1 MINLQITKAIT
12 NERYEE
18 QMEAYSKELYRGYM
32 FENKR
37 MNEEPRLVIVQ
48 NLCNVTITEDQ
59 WEAIRKEIIKE
70 F

>member
-1 MINLQITKAIT
+1 MINLQITKAIK
-12 NERYEE
+12 NENYEE
-18 QMEAYSKELYRGYM
+18 EMEAYSKGLRGYM

-37 MNEEPRLVIVQ
+37 MSEEPRMVIVQ
-48 NLCNVTITEDQ
+48 DLCNVTITEDQ

>member
-12 NERYEE
+12 NEAYEDE
-18 QMEAYSKELYRGYM
+18 MKAYSSRGGYGYTHQNM
-32 FENKR
+32 TA
-37 MNEEPRLVIVQ
+37 MEPQRIIVK